1 MTKIQRLTL
10 KKPLTRSPERVEAQI
25 EENLIFFYELVKEE
39 YNAYNI
45 IPSNIY
51 NMDESPFYYN
61 LNIKKVNIII
71 YTIKL
76 INLIE

>member
-1 MTKIQRLTL
+1 M
-10 KKPLTRSPERVEAQI
+10 TRSPERVEAQI